1 MKRAICLEC
10 GRIMSTV
17 KKGNADLC
25 YDCEYKNELKW
36 NKKYL
41 IFIWLFVFLL
51 YVLLIIII

>member
-25 YDCEYKNELKW
+25 YDCEYKNELK
-36 NKKYL
+36 
-41 IFIWLFVFLL
+41 
-51 YVLLIIII
+51 